1 MAMTINKPHHR
12 HHLSSPL
19 VMYPPPPSHF
29 ILSHPLSISHS
40 SVPLSLSLSTLLHR
54 VNTVVNFEK
63 NFPKAPRVR
72 QKMEKLSRNQV

>member
-40 SVPLSLSLSTLLHR
+40 SVSLSTLLHR

-63 NFPKAPRVR
+63 SFPKAPGVR